1 MIYIGICYIKVI
13 AEIVYTRHAVKA
25 LKRILRDRKDVILA
39 KIAALAEG
47 ARADVVPLTGQ
58 PGYRLRVGRYRVI
71 FRRADDTIEI
81 IDIDLR
87 GSGY

>member
-13 AEIVYTRHAVKA
+13 AEIIYTRHAVKA
-25 LKRILRDRKDVILA
+25 LKRIPRDPKDAILA

-58 PGYRLRVGRYRVI
+58 PGYRLRAGRYRVN
-71 FRRADDTIEI
+71 FRRAGDTIEI

-87 GSGY
+87 GSVY